1 MICQKAHHSTLYDY
15 RIFFFRIEYSLLQKS
30 LVLFWISLF
39 HIYYR
44 LQEANNSVKF
54 FYISGSNA
62 KKWVHRPRAHFK
74 SKIFIF
80 CPSHSHTPTLSI
92 VIERRYVS
100 SHHKRGRTF
109 WAYCQVFICQVFI
122 KKKSL
127 YTNFCVGVEGLPI

>member
-1 MICQKAHHSTLYDY
+1 MLYDY

-62 KKWVHRPRAHFK
+62 KK
-74 SKIFIF
+74 
-80 CPSHSHTPTLSI
+80 
-92 VIERRYVS
+92 
-100 SHHKRGRTF
+100 
-109 WAYCQVFICQVFI
+109 
-122 KKKSL
+122 
-127 YTNFCVGVEGLPI
+127 